1 MMDSFELTKIAAA
14 VLTAL
19 LVIVGSRTAIQ
30 IGTSG
35 GHVGE
40 HGYKLPEP
48 AAQAAGGGAPAAG
61 KAAFDVAK
69 AVAQVASAKP
79 ENGQAIFKKCGA
91 CHTAEKGGANKVG
104 PNLWGIVGRP
114 KASVAGFAYSD
125 ALKAKGGEW
134 TYADLVEFI
143 HAPKSYLPN
152 TKMVFG
158 GINDTGEMADLLAY
172 MRTLGDT
179 PALLPQ

>member
-1 MMDSFELTKIAAA
+1 MTMDSFEFTKIAAA
-14 VLTAL
+14 VLVAL
-19 LVIVGSRTAIQ
+19 LVMVGTRTWIQ
-30 IGTSG
+30 IATSG
-35 GHVGE
+35 HGVGE

-48 AAQAAGGGAPAAG
+48 AAQVAGGAGAPA

-69 AVAQVASAKP
+69 AVSLVASAKP
-79 ENGQAIFKKCGA
+79 DAGQAIFKKCGA

-125 ALKAKGGEW
+125 PLKAKGGEW
-134 TYADLVEFI
+134 TYEDLVQFI
-143 HAPKSYLPN
+143 HAPKAFVPN

-158 GINDTGEMADLLAY
+158 GISDPGEMADLLAY
-172 MRTLGDT
+172 MRTLADS
-179 PALLPQ
+179 PAPLPQ

>member
-1 MMDSFELTKIAAA
+1 MMDSFEFTKIAAA
-14 VLTAL
+14 VLVAL

-48 AAQAAGGGAPAAG
+48 KAEAAGKAGEAPG

-69 AVAQVASAKP
+69 AVAQVASGKP

-114 KASVAGFAYSD
+114 KASTPGFAYSD

-134 TYADLVEFI
+134 SYADLVEFI
-143 HAPKSYLPN
+143 HAPKGFVPN

-172 MRTLGDT
+172 LRTLGDS
-179 PALLPQ
+179 PAPLPQ

>member
-1 MMDSFELTKIAAA
+1 M
-14 VLTAL
+14 
-19 LVIVGSRTAIQ
+19 
-30 IGTSG
+30 
-35 GHVGE
+35 
-40 HGYKLPEP
+40 
-48 AAQAAGGGAPAAG
+48 
-61 KAAFDVAK
+61 AK

-143 HAPKSYLPN
+143 HAPKNYVPN

-158 GINDTGEMADLLAY
+158 GIADTGEMADLLAY

-179 PALLPQ
+179 RRHCPSNVTVMADKACAPPCRGAGRAAMHYVAPRACPPGGR